1 MFIHLELL
9 RFSESVEN
17 KDRDERG
24 DEQQDPHQDGRHQLH
39 LELRAQ
45 TTFKL
50 WIRFPD
56 SIVL

>member
-1 MFIHLELL
+1 MKI
-9 RFSESVEN
+9 FSESVEN

-24 DEQQDPHQDGRHQLH
+24 DEEQDPHQDGRHQLH
-39 LELRAQ
+39 LELGAQ